1 MQNYYFI
8 ILRMN
13 LLYFDNVDNAS
24 KVFILSNFELIL
36 LL

>member
-24 KVFILSNFELIL
+24 KSFYTI
-36 LL
+36 